1 MKITAIETYTV
12 SAEWKNW
19 LFIRVLTDT
28 ELYGIGEATIN
39 GFIKTTEAAV
49 HELKHFAIG
58 RDPREVTAIA
68 RKIIGTIQDAGH
80 IHRLMMG
87 AVEVACWDILGKSL
101 GAPIYQLLGGKVRE
115 SIAAYANGWY
125 RAERTPENFVAAAEN
140 VVQKGFQALK
150 VDPFG
155 QSRDFISEGELRE
168 AYEII
173 KAIRTR
179 FGSELKIM
187 IDVHSRFAP
196 AEGVRVAQ
204 RMQDLDLFWWE
215 EPTTA
220 EREAL
225 SNEVA
230 LQSPIRVATGE
241 QFDKIGKFFTLAV
254 GGGISIWQ
262 PEPMS
267 VGGIM
272 NTMAV
277 AHIAEANGAWIA
289 PHQSGGPVATAVCL
303 QLAACVPNFL
313 ILEHFDAFN
322 DPWTRDLVTWNPT
335 IDPQTGHLDFP
346 TAPGLGLDLNLDV
359 IQQHPY
365 DPSAYFDTTQKGW
378 EKRIGTQRPAAPN

>member
-1 MKITAIETYTV
+1 MKITDIETYTV
-12 SAEWKNW
+12 SVEWKNW
-19 LFIRVLTDT
+19 LFIRVRTDSD
-28 ELYGIGEATIN
+28 LYGIGEATIN

-58 RDPREVTAIA
+58 RDPREVPAIA
-68 RKIIGTIQDAGH
+68 RKIITTIQDAGH
-80 IHRLMMG
+80 IHRLVMG

-115 SIAAYANGWY
+115 SILAYANGWY
-125 RAERTPENFVAAAEN
+125 RTERTPENFVAAAEIA
-140 VVQKGFQALK
+140 VQKGFRALK

-155 QSRDFISEGELRE
+155 QSRDFISESELLE
-168 AYEII
+168 AYAILH
-173 KAIRTR
+173 AIRAR
-179 FGSELKIM
+179 FGPDLKIM

-204 RMQDLDLFWWE
+204 RLQDLDLFWWE

-230 LQSPIRVATGE
+230 LRSPIRVATGE
-241 QFDKIGKFFTLAV
+241 QFDKIGKFFTLAQ
-254 GGGISIWQ
+254 GGGVSIWQ

-267 VGGIM
+267 LGGIV
-272 NTMAV
+272 NTIAV
-277 AHIAEANGAWIA
+277 ANIAAANGAWIA

-335 IDPQTGHLDFP
+335 IDLDTGHLNFP

-365 DPSAYFDTTQKGW
+365 DPAAYFDTTQKGW
-378 EKRIGTQRPAAPN
+378 EKRIGTGRTPSP